1 MCRFLRYF
9 ILYVSALASLA
20 GCAAGPAEMVVRD
33 VAYGSDSLQ
42 TMDMSLVEGR
52 DASTPLIILVH
63 GGGWMAGDKK
73 DAEFMRDACFAK
85 GINVVN
91 INYRMGEG
99 IHYEE
104 MMADLDM
111 AVEYLYENA
120 GRLHIRTSKMV
131 MWGGSAG
138 AHLALL
144 YAYGYDVRNAISL
157 VMTLGAP
164 TKLDSFGSM
173 RGAKPQDVE
182 GLLPVVTG
190 KPWTYDEGQLDEAY
204 HLASPYY
211 AKNLKPTLLVHG
223 EKDDIVPLAQSE
235 VMSRKLKENGVADTL
250 IVLPGAGHG
259 GENCPPDVSRSLDRT
274 MYEWIVEYSK

>member
-1 MCRFLRYF
+1 MCRYSRY
-9 ILYVSALASLA
+9 LCVPVSVLLCLA
-20 GCAAGPAEMVVRD
+20 GCNAGPEEMVVCD
-33 VAYGSDSLQ
+33 VAYGPDSLQ

-52 DASTPLIILVH
+52 DVSTPLIVLVH

-73 DAEFMRDACFAK
+73 DAGFMRDACFAN

-91 INYRMGEG
+91 VNYRMGEG

-104 MMADLDM
+104 MMTDIGM
-111 AVEYLYENA
+111 VMEYLYDHADE
-120 GRLHIRTSKMV
+120 LHIRTSGIV

-144 YAYGYDVRNAISL
+144 YAYGYDSRDMVSL

-164 TKLDSFGSM
+164 TKLDSFGFM
-173 RGAKPQDVE
+173 EGAKPQDVE
-182 GLLPVVTG
+182 GLLPIVTG
-190 KPWTYDEGQLDEAY
+190 KPWTCDEEQLDEAY
-204 HLASPYY
+204 RLASPYY

-235 VMSRKLKENGVADTL
+235 VLSRKLKENGVADTL

-259 GENCPPDVSRSLDRT
+259 GENCPPDVSESLNKT